1 MVARRSSK
9 AIVILVSPKTL
20 AHSLKLR
27 LVVMMM
33 TTGSQGL
40 PDRAFQ
46 CLLDIKALMRDATT
60 LLKAASVV
68 WHDNRARCDII
79 I

>member
-9 AIVILVSPKTL
+9 AIVILVSPETL

-46 CLLDIKALMRDATT
+46 SLLDIKALMRDATT
-60 LLKAASVV
+60 LLKATSVV